1 MKNDVIGIIGAMDCE
16 VAGIVEHM
24 TDTEKHEIGK
34 MMFYTGKLGEKDVVV
49 AKCGVG
55 KVFAAMCA
63 QAMIIS
69 FAPSL
74 IINTGIA
81 GTLNSNIGV
90 LGMVIGKRVAQHDFD
105 TSAIDGC
112 PRGYFSWND
121 SVFTN
126 CDEKTADSLLDMAK
140 KLEINAICGTIASG
154 DEFIADS
161 AKKQWLRD
169 NFGADACEMEGAS
182 IGHVCAYNGV
192 PFCVVRTISDG
203 GDDAASMDYPTFADL
218 AAKQSIKFIV
228 SFISGIA
235 EEK

>member
-1 MKNDVIGIIGAMDCE
+1 MKNNVIGIIGAMDCE
-16 VAGIVEHM
+16 VSGIVENM
-24 TDTEKHEIGK
+24 TDVKTHNIGG
-34 MMFYTGKLGEKDVVV
+34 MIFYTGNIGERDVVV
-49 AKCGVG
+49 SKCGVG

-69 FAPSL
+69 FSPSL

-81 GTLNSNIGV
+81 GTLNPAVGV

-126 CDEKTADSLLDMAK
+126 CDENMMNTLFDMSK
-140 KLEINAICGTIASG
+140 ELEINAVCGTIVSG

-169 NFGADACEMEGAS
+169 NFSADACEMEGAS
-182 IGHVCAYNGV
+182 IGQVCAYNGV

-203 GDDAASMDYPTFADL
+203 GDDSASMDYPTFADL
-218 AAKQSIKFIV
+218 AAKQSVKFIV
-228 SFISGIA
+228 RSVSALAEGI
-235 EEK
+235 